1 MNIESHRRRA
11 SAWWMLVAVLLIEG
25 PQRVGMANAADVAPG
40 KTSTNL
46 EGFVP
51 IFNGKD
57 LTGWDGD
64 PRLWSV
70 LNGVI
75 RGETTGEK
83 PAQGNT
89 FLIWRGG
96 KLRDFVLRLKFRIR
110 DGNSGVQYRS
120 QDLGNWSVAGY
131 QVEVSNDRP
140 NPGIGAGFL
149 YHERGRGELAYV
161 GEFAVIDSTGKRTV
175 VGKVGDANALKA
187 AGYYRN
193 GDWNEFTI
201 TAHGNRLIHLVNG
214 YQTIELIDNDAKA
227 AMREGILALQIH
239 AGPPMLVEFSDIW
252 LKVLDAGLDSRGR
265 QFNDKGQSGWVA
277 APEATK

>member
-1 MNIESHRRRA
+1 MNIRSHRRL
-11 SAWWMLVAVLLIEG
+11 SIAWSILAAALLTEG
-25 PQRVGMANAADVAPG
+25 LEPTGTANAADIAQG
-40 KTSTNL
+40 IAATSH
-46 EGFVP
+46 EGFIP

-70 LNGVI
+70 RDGVI
-75 RGETTGEK
+75 RGETTTEK

-96 KLRDFVLRLKFRIR
+96 KIRDFVLKLRFRIR

-120 QDLGNWSVAGY
+120 QDLGNWSVSGY
-131 QVEVSNDRP
+131 QVEVANDRP

-149 YHERGRGELAYV
+149 YHERGRGELAYI

-175 VGKVGDANALKA
+175 VGKVGDANALKQ

-201 TAHGNRLIHLVNG
+201 RAHGNRLIHLVNG

-227 AMREGILALQIH
+227 GMREGILALQIH
-239 AGPPMLVEFSDIW
+239 AGPPMLVEFKDIW
-252 LKVLDAGLDSRGR
+252 LEVLDAGLDSPVRK
-265 QFNDKGQSGWVA
+265 FNDQGQTGWVA
-277 APEATK
+277 APEPPK

>member
-1 MNIESHRRRA
+1 MNIRSHRLRA
-11 SAWWMLVAVLLIEG
+11 IAWSILAAALLTEG
-25 PQRVGMANAADVAPG
+25 PQHSGTGNAADAAQG
-40 KTSTNL
+40 KAAASH

-70 LNGVI
+70 RNGVI
-75 RGETTGEK
+75 RGETTTEK

-96 KLRDFVLRLKFRIR
+96 KLRDFVLKLKFRIR

-120 QDLGNWSVAGY
+120 QDLGKWSVSGY

-175 VGKVGDANALKA
+175 VGKVGDANALKQ

-201 TAHGNRLIHLVNG
+201 TAHGNRLIHWVNG
-214 YQTIELIDNDAKA
+214 YQTAELIDNDPKGGA
-227 AMREGILALQIH
+227 REGILALQIH
-239 AGPPMLVEFSDIW
+239 AGPPMLVEFSDIQ
-252 LKVLDAGLDSRGR
+252 LKAIAGGLDSAGR
-265 QFNDKGQSGWVA
+265 KFNDKGQTGWVV
-277 APEATK
+277 APDTQK